1 MSATR
6 ASSVMALVMVLAGC
20 ASLGPS
26 TIARDRIDYDGA
38 ITTSWKR
45 AMLLNMVKLRYGDTP
60 MFLDV
65 ASIINSY
72 TVEGQVTGGATW
84 PSGGGATV
92 STLGGFAHYADKPT
106 ITYNPLLGERFT
118 RSMMTPMQPAVVVSL
133 IQSGWAADS
142 VMRMMV
148 SSANGVNNRFGGGNR
163 QRGADPD
170 FDLVAKKM
178 RRLQGSGAVGL
189 RVERGD
195 GHELAVMV
203 LHRKGMTEEEK
214 RDSEALR
221 KALGIDPNATEI
233 RVVYGSVPR
242 NGSELAL
249 VTRSMLEILLDLAS
263 AIEAPPEDVALGIV
277 PPAAHFA
284 NDAAEGFKPLIR
296 IRSGNAEPEHPFV
309 AVPYHGHWFW
319 IDERDYASKGVFSF
333 VMMIFSLMDTS
344 APRAQPIV
352 TVPAS

>member
-1 MSATR
+1 
-6 ASSVMALVMVLAGC
+6 
-20 ASLGPS
+20 
-26 TIARDRIDYDGA
+26 
-38 ITTSWKR
+38 
-45 AMLLNMVKLRYGDTP
+45 
-60 MFLDV
+60 
-65 ASIINSY
+65 
-72 TVEGQVTGGATW
+72 
-84 PSGGGATV
+84 
-92 STLGGFAHYADKPT
+92 
-106 ITYNPLLGERFT
+106 
-118 RSMMTPMQPAVVVSL
+118 
-133 IQSGWAADS
+133 
-142 VMRMMV
+142 
-148 SSANGVNNRFGGGNR
+148 
-163 QRGADPD
+163 
-170 FDLVAKKM
+170 
-178 RRLQGSGAVGL
+178 
-189 RVERGD
+189 
-195 GHELAVMV
+195 
-203 LHRKGMTEEEK
+203 MTEEEK